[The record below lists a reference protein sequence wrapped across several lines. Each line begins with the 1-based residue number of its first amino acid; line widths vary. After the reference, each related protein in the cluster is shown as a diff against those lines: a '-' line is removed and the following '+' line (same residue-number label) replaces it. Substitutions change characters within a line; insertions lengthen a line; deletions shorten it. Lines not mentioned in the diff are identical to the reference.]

1 MKYFKN
7 KTELKILKK
16 IYKDN
21 VETLNAHI
29 VLREKGLNYI
39 DKIDFPKG
47 ENLITK
53 LKKEINSEG
62 YEKFDLVFFYLDSL
76 MSIKYYDEEDLD
88 KYIDQLEKRFR
99 NIQKYHNPFL
109 SEEVKLSKERELNLN
124 TYSLCVSD
132 YEFEKLDEYKGM
144 CENEELPLLFYEKE
158 IMNERILN
166 NDTYGMPLSDSEFDD
181 YKNNQHGE
189 KLPYRFGEITNNVKE
204 FGFFGYNLQ
213 FEETRLRIKNFDESG
228 IPETDDEK
236 KSRQECARNLE
247 TDGFALDDFTFD
259 YTDELEDNLSK
270 YGLYLDTKL
279 INHICKK
286 Y

>member
-1 MKYFKN
+1 MS
-7 KTELKILKK
+7 
-16 IYKDN
+16 
-21 VETLNAHI
+21 
-29 VLREKGLNYI
+29 NYI
-39 DKIDFPKG
+39 
-47 ENLITK
+47 
-53 LKKEINSEG
+53 
-62 YEKFDLVFFYLDSL
+62 
-76 MSIKYYDEEDLD
+76 YDEEDLD
-88 KYIDQLEKRFR
+88 KYIDQLEKRYR

-124 TYSLCVSD
+124 TYSLCVRD
-132 YEFEKLDEYKGM
+132 YEFKKLDEYKGM

-181 YKNNQHGE
+181 YKNNQYGE
-189 KLPYRFGEITNNVKE
+189 KLPYRLGEITDNVKK
-204 FGFFGYNLQ
+204 FGFFGYKLQ